1 MSAVVR
7 VLAQAI
13 MHVLT
18 IVGRVLGQAIMS
30 VLAIIG
36 SMIGHVLTIVGRMI
50 ATVMKAAIIAMF
62 VTIMRWIVRVV
73 SIILALFGVV
83 EKESDDL

>member
-1 MSAVVR
+1 MSAIVR

-13 MHVLT
+13 MHALT

-30 VLAIIG
+30 VLA
-36 SMIGHVLTIVGRMI
+36 IVGRMI